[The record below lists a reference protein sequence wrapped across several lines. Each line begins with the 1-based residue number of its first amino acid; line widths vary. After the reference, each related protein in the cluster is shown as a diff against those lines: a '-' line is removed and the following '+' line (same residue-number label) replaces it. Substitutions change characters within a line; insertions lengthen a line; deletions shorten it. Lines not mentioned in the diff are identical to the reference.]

1 MKDLLS
7 LTYKELEEYI
17 ISIDEPIYRAKQI
30 MQWLSRGCD
39 IEEMNNIPKTLK
51 EKLRQNGACVHGVK
65 LKKKYVS
72 KDGTIKFLFS
82 LYDNEL
88 IESVLMSYKHGYSVC
103 ISSEAGC
110 PMGCKF
116 CASTVGGLKRKL
128 TPGELLSQVIYAQ
141 KECGE
146 KLSGIVLMGIGEPLD
161 NYDNVLKFLK
171 IVGSPESLNIGY
183 RHISLS
189 TCGIVDKIYELAKEN
204 IPITLSISLHAS
216 NDEARTKIM
225 PVNKRWNIEQLLVA
239 CSDYFQ
245 TTKRKISFEYSLAS
259 GVNDSPKHARDL
271 ASVLK
276 KYCKD
281 MPLHVNLIPINETG
295 RGFSPSNSSNIQIFM
310 NILTKEHITATVRRH
325 LGGDINASCGQ
336 LRSGEVE

>member
-7 LTYKELEEYI
+7 LTYRELEEYI
-17 ISIDEPIYRAKQI
+17 ISLGEPVYRAKQI
-30 MQWLSRGCD
+30 MSWLNKGCD
-39 IEEMNNIPKTLK
+39 IEEMNNIPKALK
-51 EKLRQNGACVHGVK
+51 DKLRQNGACVHGVK

-72 KDGTIKFLFS
+72 KDGTVKYLFS
-82 LYDNEL
+82 LFDGEL
-88 IESVLMSYKHGYSVC
+88 IESVLMNYKHGYSVC

-128 TPGELLSQVIYAQ
+128 EPGELLGQVIYAQ
-141 KECGE
+141 NDCGE

-161 NYDNVLKFLK
+161 NYDSVLKFLK
-171 IVGSPESLNIGY
+171 IVGSAESLNIGY

-189 TCGIVDKIYELAKEN
+189 TCGIVDKIYMLAKEN

-216 NDEARTKIM
+216 NDEARSKIM
-225 PVNKRWNIEQLLVA
+225 PVNKRWNIEQLLNA
-239 CSDYFQ
+239 CSEYFQ
-245 TTKRKISFEYSLAS
+245 TTKRKISFEYSLAN
-259 GVNDSPKHARDL
+259 GVNDTPKHAREL
-271 ASVLK
+271 AAVLK

-295 RGFSPSNSSNIQIFM
+295 RGFSPSENSNIRMFV
-310 NILTKEHITATVRRH
+310 NILTNERITATVRRH

>member
-7 LTYKELEEYI
+7 MSFSELTSYI
-17 ISIDEPIYRAKQI
+17 VSLDEPAYRAKQI
-30 MQWLSRGCD
+30 YQFLNKGCS
-39 IEEMNNIPKTLK
+39 IEEMNNIPQSLK
-51 EKLRQNGACVHGVK
+51 NKLYENGACIRGVT

-72 KDGTIKFLFS
+72 KDGTVKYLFS
-82 LYDNEL
+82 LYDGEL

-116 CASTVGGLKRKL
+116 CASTVGGLHRKL

-141 KECGE
+141 KDCGE
-146 KLSGIVLMGIGEPLD
+146 KLSGIVMMGIGEPLD
-161 NYDNVLKFLK
+161 NYDNVIQFLK

-189 TCGIVDKIYELAKEN
+189 TCGIVDKIYMLAKEN
-204 IPITLSISLHAS
+204 LPITLSISLHAS
-216 NDEARTKIM
+216 NDETRSSLM
-225 PVNKRWNIEQLLVA
+225 PINKKWNIETLLKA
-239 CSDYFQ
+239 CSDYYN
-245 TTKRKISFEYSLAS
+245 TTKRRISFEYSLAQN
-259 GVNDSPKHARDL
+259 VNDTPKHAREL

-276 KYCKD
+276 KYCPD

-295 RGFSPSNSSNIQIFM
+295 RGYSPSQTNNISVFTQ
-310 NILTKEHITATVRRH
+310 ILTKEHVVATVRRH

-336 LRSGEVE
+336 LRSGEKK

>member
-1 MKDLLS
+1 
-7 LTYKELEEYI
+7 
-17 ISIDEPIYRAKQI
+17 
-30 MQWLSRGCD
+30 
-39 IEEMNNIPKTLK
+39 
-51 EKLRQNGACVHGVK
+51 
-65 LKKKYVS
+65 
-72 KDGTIKFLFS
+72 
-82 LYDNEL
+82 
-88 IESVLMSYKHGYSVC
+88 
-103 ISSEAGC
+103 
-110 PMGCKF
+110 
-116 CASTVGGLKRKL
+116 
-128 TPGELLSQVIYAQ
+128 
-141 KECGE
+141 
-146 KLSGIVLMGIGEPLD
+146 
-161 NYDNVLKFLK
+161 
-171 IVGSPESLNIGY
+171 
-183 RHISLS
+183 
-189 TCGIVDKIYELAKEN
+189 
-204 IPITLSISLHAS
+204 
-216 NDEARTKIM
+216 M

>member
-7 LTYKELEEYI
+7 MTFSELESYI
-17 ISIDEPIYRAKQI
+17 VSLGEPSYRAKQI
-30 MQWLSRGCD
+30 ALFLNKGCS
-39 IEEMNNIPKTLK
+39 IEEMNNIPLSLK
-51 EKLRQNGACVHGVK
+51 NKLYENGACIRGVK
-65 LKKKYVS
+65 LVKKYTS
-72 KDGTIKFLFS
+72 KDGTIKYLFS
-82 LYDNEL
+82 LFDGEL

-128 TPGELLSQVIYAQ
+128 SAGELLSQVIYAQ
-141 KECGE
+141 NDCGT

-161 NYDNVLKFLK
+161 NYDNVIKFLK

-189 TCGIVDKIYELAKEN
+189 TCGLVDKIYLLAKEN
-204 IPITLSISLHAS
+204 LPITLSISLHAS
-216 NDEARTKIM
+216 NDNARNEIM
-225 PVNKRWNIEQLLVA
+225 PVNKKWNIESLLNA
-239 CSDYFQ
+239 CNDYFNI
-245 TTKRKISFEYSLAS
+245 TKRRISFEYSLAQ
-259 GVNDSPKHARDL
+259 GVNDTPKHAREL
-271 ASVLK
+271 AQVLK

-295 RGFSPSNSSNIQIFM
+295 RGFSPSSMQNIQIFTQ
-310 NILTKEHITATVRRH
+310 ILTKEHITATVRRH

-336 LRSGEVE
+336 LRSGEIK